1 MRFTEVITLAFAFT
15 VSGLPHAEPQLGGLI
30 GGLTGGGLT
39 GGNTGSPSAGPVG
52 NSAPRFPVPS
62 GTTIGSAIN
71 TCGDN
76 AQLNCCNKAD
86 TSGDS
91 VNVASGILSGLLPDL
106 AGGNGG
112 IELTYRLDEDKP
124 VTRAVA
130 ATATD
135 ELSQVQTIIDDLA
148 EALR

>member
-1 MRFTEVITLAFAFT
+1 MRFTEVLSLALALS
-15 VSGLPHAEPQLGGLI
+15 VSALPHAEPQLGGLI

-39 GGNTGSPSAGPVG
+39 GGNTGSPSTGPVG
-52 NSAPRFPVPS
+52 NAAPRFPVPS

-91 VNVASGILSGLLPDL
+91 VNVASGILSGLLPDI

-112 IELTYRLDEDKP
+112 LGLFNGCSKLSVTGRKLLMLDYLNEY
-124 VTRAVA
+124 
-130 ATATD
+130 
-135 ELSQVQTIIDDLA
+135 
-148 EALR
+148 